1 MLNNEIKTLNE
12 KRNFLAFAWHSLWLA
27 FAQTFA
33 DRNTVLPGLILLVGG
48 TKFQLGILT
57 TILIGVPVFSQLL
70 FAAFLSKK
78 PKKKNYLLAGIY
90 LRVLAL
96 GGVALTLS
104 YFKAMS
110 PSTVI
115 LMVYLWMIIFTLSGA
130 FAGVSYTDMLGKS
143 IKGELRK
150 KFFVVRQL
158 LSSTGILISAL
169 VVRQVLKLYQYPKN
183 YEVAFLLAFGLL
195 IIASFGFIAVKESS
209 TEVINPQLTFF
220 KLLHSIPSVLRK
232 DKNLKYFIIIS
243 NLAGFSL
250 TIIPFYIALAKDQF
264 HLNEKLVGNFLL
276 FQIIGMI
283 LSNFLWNYIVK
294 KYSFKGVLKSAIILE
309 GMLPI
314 IAIALAYFS
323 TLEYF
328 VILFFISGS
337 ALSAHKISFGGMLI
351 EISKDENRA
360 LYAGVFGALSLTI
373 TIFPLLIGLLI
384 NWVSYIPIFIVI
396 SIIISSSF
404 FLTKR
409 IECNNNASS
418 E

>member
-12 KRNFLAFAWHSLWLA
+12 KRNFFAFAWHSLWLA

-169 VVRQVLKLYQYPKN
+169 AVRQVLKLYQYPKN

-220 KLLHSIPSVLRK
+220 KLLRSIPSVLRK

-250 TIIPFYIALAKDQF
+250 TIIPFYIALAKDKF

-328 VILFFISGS
+328 AILFFISGS

-360 LYAGVFGALSLTI
+360 LYTGVFGALSLTI

-404 FLTKR
+404 FLMKR